1 MKKGKKFG
9 ITIIFAV
16 SLLMAVVFITK
27 VGGAEITEGT
37 YKIKDCPEY
46 PDAYLVVEDGKL
58 QFYNIDLNEIY
69 QQAQLDTYK
78 IMEDSGAVVPLTPE
92 QLEQV
97 SDLNQMFVLSE
108 YELLEEGSKT
118 GTFTYVHWCYQS
130 DYAFG
135 LVFEYNALHKTVQI
149 NSPVKRLIFKK

>member
-1 MKKGKKFG
+1 MKKGIKIG
-9 ITIIFAV
+9 IGIILAV
-16 SLLMAVVFITK
+16 ALLVAVGFVTK

-58 QFYNIDLNEIY
+58 QFFNIDFNAIY
-69 QQAQLDTYK
+69 QEAQLELYK
-78 IMEDSGAVVPLTPE
+78 TMEERGAVVPLTKE

-97 SDLNQMFVLSE
+97 SDLNQMYVVNE

-118 GTFTYVHWCYQS
+118 GTFTYVYWCYQS
-130 DYAFG
+130 GYAFG
-135 LVFEYNALHKTVQI
+135 LVFEYDSLHKTVQI
-149 NSPVKRLIFKK
+149 NNPVKTLVFEK